1 MTRDVFAFTSGF
13 PLAKAG
19 RKAGADRFEEHGGAV
34 MSPEQASADKRQWRQ
49 TKTQKLAVVRGFA
62 AWRTSGPV

>member
-19 RKAGADRFEEHGGAV
+19 DKPGADGLEKYRSAV
-34 MSPEQASADKRQWRQ
+34 MGPQQASADKRESHQR
-49 TKTQKLAVVRGFA
+49 ADDE
-62 AWRTSGPV
+62 

>member
-1 MTRDVFAFTSGF
+1 MSMTRDVFAFTSGF

-34 MSPEQASADKRQWRQ
+34 MNALATSKFPETRGRARICGMAD
-49 TKTQKLAVVRGFA
+49 T
-62 AWRTSGPV
+62 GPD

>member
-19 RKAGADRFEEHGGAV
+19 RKAGANGFEEHGSTV
-34 MSPEQASADKRQWRQ
+34 MGPEQAGADKRESG
-49 TKTQKLAVVRGFA
+49 K
-62 AWRTSGPV
+62 RTGDE